1 MARKSPS
8 PRVRLWPPAVVLAVV
23 YALAIGAD
31 FVAPYDYFAQNR
43 SLPFA
48 PPARLHF
55 VDPAGNWHLIPFI
68 HPLVERPGSYGE
80 YVEDR
85 SRIYPLRFF
94 LEVPSGQR
102 GFQRWNRRLFGVDE
116 PARLCLLGTDGY
128 GRDQLSRLLY
138 GARISLFAGLLAGG
152 LAVALG
158 LALGA
163 VAGYY
168 GGWIDELLMRGA
180 ELCMTL
186 PWLYLLLAVRA
197 FLPLHITPVE
207 AFLLLIAIIGLI
219 GWARPAR
226 LIRGVVLSAKE
237 RDFVRAARGFGGG
250 DLYLLRRHV
259 LPQTFAVALTQIA
272 LLVPQYTLAEVTL
285 SFLGLGVAEP
295 VPSWGNMLATLQQY
309 HVMVSYWWMFFPAVA
324 LIGVI
329 LSYHHLATVVQKRL
343 GVVTL

>member
-1 MARKSPS
+1 MAPKSAS
-8 PRVRLWPPAVVLAVV
+8 KRGRLWPPAVVLVTV

-85 SRIYPLRFF
+85 GRIYPVRFF
-94 LEVPSGQR
+94 TR
-102 GFQRWNRRLFGVDE
+102 GSRRLFGVEE
-116 PARLCLLGTDGY
+116 PARICLLGTDGY

-158 LALGA
+158 LGLGA
-163 VAGYY
+163 VAGYF
-168 GGWIDELLMRGA
+168 GGWIDELLMRAA

-197 FLPLHITPVE
+197 FLPLHITPE
-207 AFLLLIAIIGLI
+207 QAFLLLIAIIGLI

-226 LIRGVVLSAKE
+226 LIRGVVLSARE
-237 RDFVRAARGFGGG
+237 RDFVHAARGFGAGH
-250 DLYLLRRHV
+250 LYLLRRHV
-259 LPQTFAVALTQIA
+259 LPQTFAVALTQLA
-272 LLVPQYTLAEVTL
+272 LLIPQYTLAEVTL

-295 VPSWGNMLATLQQY
+295 MPSWGNMLATLQQY
-309 HVMVSYWWMFFPAVA
+309 HVMVSYWWMFFPALA

-329 LSYHHLATVVQKRL
+329 LS
-343 GVVTL
+343 

>member
-1 MARKSPS
+1 MASKSAS
-8 PRVRLWPPAVVLAVV
+8 TRGRLWPAAVVLVTV

-48 PPARLHF
+48 PPTRLHL

-68 HPLVERPGSYGE
+68 HPLVDRPGHYGE

-85 SRIYPLRFF
+85 DRIVAVRVFPA
-94 LEVPSGQR
+94 GT
-102 GFQRWNRRLFGVDE
+102 GRLFGVE
-116 PARLCLLGTDGY
+116 ESARICLLGTDGY

-152 LAVALG
+152 LAVVLG
-158 LALGA
+158 LGLGA

-168 GGWIDELLMRGA
+168 GGWIDELVMRTA
-180 ELCMTL
+180 ELGMSL

-197 FLPLHITPVE
+197 FLPLHVTPQE

-226 LIRGVVLSAKE
+226 LIRGVVLSARE
-237 RDFVRAARGFGGG
+237 RDFVRAARGFGAG

-259 LPQTFAVALTQIA
+259 LPQTFPVVLTQLA
-272 LLVPQYTLAEVTL
+272 LLVPQYTLTEVTL

-295 VPSWGNMLATLQQY
+295 MPSWGNMLATLQQY
-309 HVMVSYWWMFFPAVA
+309 HVMVSYWWMFIPAAA
-324 LIGVI
+324 LIAVV
-329 LSYHHLATVVQKRL
+329 LSYHQLATVLQKRL